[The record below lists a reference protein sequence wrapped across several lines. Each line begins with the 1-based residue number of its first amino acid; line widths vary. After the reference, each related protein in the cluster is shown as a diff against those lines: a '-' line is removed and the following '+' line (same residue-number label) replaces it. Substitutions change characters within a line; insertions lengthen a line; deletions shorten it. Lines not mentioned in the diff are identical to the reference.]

1 MPHRPARIGFGRE
14 RRSSLTTQIDQL
26 VSLQDLDQR
35 LRQKELQLEALRQ
48 RTAAIAS
55 DKEIRERE
63 VQERQVRI
71 DELERQRRDLDGQLK
86 VEEEKIKEKRV
97 RLNRVRNESELLATQ
112 REIELLKE
120 ANGELEEGVLT
131 LMEQLDEER
140 GQQAEIQTHI
150 DELDARLAEETAQ
163 TAKEIATLEEESRAG
178 SRQRESLAADMD
190 PTLCTRYGRIF
201 RMRRAL
207 AVVEVRN
214 GTCQGCHMRIPPHL
228 CNQIQS
234 SQLQGR
240 NDVHYC
246 PHPHC
251 GRIVY
256 VRLDAE

>member
-1 MPHRPARIGFGRE
+1 MPHRRPQPGFGRE

-35 LRQKELQLEALRQ
+35 LREKELQLEELRQ
-48 RTAAIAS
+48 RVAAIAS
-55 DKEIRERE
+55 DKEVQERE
-63 VQERQVRI
+63 VRERQVRI

-86 VEEEKIKEKRV
+86 LEEEKIKEKRV

-140 GQQAEIQTHI
+140 GQQAEIQTRI
-150 DELDARLAEETAQ
+150 DELDARLAEETVQ
-163 TAKEIATLEEESRAG
+163 TAKEIADLEEEGRAG
-178 SRQRESLAADMD
+178 GRQRDALVADMD
-190 PTLCTRYGRIF
+190 ATLCTRYGRIF
-201 RMRRAL
+201 RTRGAL
-207 AVVEVRN
+207 AVVEVRD

-240 NDVHYC
+240 NDVFYC
-246 PHPHC
+246 PHPYC
-251 GRIVY
+251 GRIVF